1 MVKAKSQKGTSEKIR
16 SIALELLGQHKEGI
30 NFSKLKNMIIERD
43 PVLNNNTIRGAI
55 WDLDATFPEKVCKPA
70 RGLFRL
76 VDFSKNTD
84 IKDTVSE
91 IEESDFCDSE
101 IKKHCES
108 DFYQPFADYLQ
119 NEIEEVTHAH
129 VLGGNV
135 FGQKWGTPDVIGK
148 KESKRSDIIKG
159 NVEIVS
165 SEIKTNTDQLITAF
179 GQACAYKIFSHKVYL
194 VVPQQ
199 FSRDDRDRLDSLCQI
214 CGIGLIM
221 FDSTSPSNP
230 NFSILVRA
238 LKHEP
243 DLFYTNMNMAKIE
256 KKLFS

>member
-1 MVKAKSQKGTSEKIR
+1 M
-16 SIALELLGQHKEGI
+16 
-30 NFSKLKNMIIERD
+30 D
-43 PVLNNNTIRGAI
+43 AI
-55 WDLDATFPEKVCKPA
+55 YPEEVCKPA

-76 VDFSKNTD
+76 ISFSERAEDEASHELEYAHNDASART
-84 IKDTVSE
+84 ISE
-91 IEESDFCDSE
+91 A
-101 IKKHCES
+101 
-108 DFYQPFADYLQ
+108 DFYQPFADFLKDD
-119 NEIEEVTHAH
+119 IEDVTHVT

-148 KESKRSDIIKG
+148 KESKRSDIIQG
-159 NVEIVS
+159 AIEIVS
-165 SEIKTNTDQLITAF
+165 AEIKTNTDQLITAF

-214 CGIGLIM
+214 CGIGLVT
-221 FDSTSPSNP
+221 FDFSSPSNP
-230 NFSILVRA
+230 NFSILTRP

-256 KKLFS
+256 KKLFQ